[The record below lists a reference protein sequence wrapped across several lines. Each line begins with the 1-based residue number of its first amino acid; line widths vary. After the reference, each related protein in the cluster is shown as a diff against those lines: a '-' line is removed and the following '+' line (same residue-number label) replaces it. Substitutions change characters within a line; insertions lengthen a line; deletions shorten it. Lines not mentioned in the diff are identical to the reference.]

1 MLIMARKMREL
12 SFGALMEVYVQD
24 CMERGRALF
33 PEETQDRQIAIGEQ
47 EFYQYLNEVFFRTP
61 GAVYAVWAE
70 TGCYVSALR
79 LEPFR
84 DGLLLEA
91 LATAPD
97 QRRKGYASKLIQA
110 VLTQTGQTLVY
121 SHVDRRNIPSLKT
134 HTKCGFSRI
143 LDYAV
148 GIDGSVSPGCDT
160 LCSRKQARA

>member
-33 PEETQDRQIAIGEQ
+33 PQETQDRQIAIGEQ

-70 TGCYVSALR
+70 TSCYVSALR

-97 QRRKGYASKLIQA
+97 QRRKGYARKLIQA
-110 VLTQTGQTLVY
+110 VLDQTGPIRIY
-121 SHVDRRNIPSLKT
+121 SHVDKRNTASLKT
-134 HTKCGFSRI
+134 HAACGFSVI

-148 GIDGSVSPGCDT
+148 GIDGSVNPRCLT
-160 LCSRKQARA
+160 MCSQK